1 VCADKKL
8 FSLYQET
15 STRTVSMGNGSIT
28 HVLREGQ
35 VKLELSSRNYLILN
49 GVFHVSEIRKNLIS
63 TSLLVQQGYKF
74 VFESNRV
81 VITKHGGFIGKGYIC
96 DGLFKLSLMPFS
108 SNKIYD
114 SSSLSITNVES
125 CDMWHARLG
134 HINLNYIRRMMSL
147 NLIPKYSIDSKKKC
161 EICVQSKQ
169 PRKGFHTCIK
179 KKTNLLEL
187 IHSDV
192 CDSNDVLT
200 CGGKRYF
207 ITFIDDFSKYCYVY
221 LINHKH

>member
-1 VCADKKL
+1 MSNSKPEANTITMGVASNFPSERYHVTSPELNYVFNSNDWFINSGANVHVCADKKL

-15 STRTVSMGNGSIT
+15 STRTVNMGNGSIE
-28 HVLREGQ
+28 HVLGVGQ

-63 TSLLVQQGYKF
+63 TSLLVQQGYKV

-81 VITKHGGFIGKGYIC
+81 VITKHGVFIGKGYIC

-114 SSSLSITNVES
+114 SSSLTITNVES

-134 HINLNYIRRMMSL
+134 HINLNSIRRMMSL
-147 NLIPKYSIDSKKKC
+147 NLIPKYSIDLKKKM
-161 EICVQSKQ
+161 
-169 PRKGFHTCIK
+169 
-179 KKTNLLEL
+179 
-187 IHSDV
+187 
-192 CDSNDVLT
+192 
-200 CGGKRYF
+200 
-207 ITFIDDFSKYCYVY
+207 
-221 LINHKH
+221 